1 MTREQ
6 LIRLTRKLQ
15 STTGIQLKPDACC
28 YAFGYPMF
36 DYMDFDNKLQR
47 MYPDEY
53 KEDMS
58 LCEFLTYKFGKDT
71 ANLVENILKQ
81 SMSQF
86 A

>member
-6 LIRLTRKLQ
+6 LVSLTRKLQ
-15 STTGIQLKPDACC
+15 SITGIQLKPDTCC

-36 DYMDFDNKLQR
+36 DYMDFENKLHG

-53 KEDMS
+53 KEYMS

-81 SMSQF
+81 SMS
-86 A
+86 

>member
-6 LIRLTRKLQ
+6 LIKLTRKLQ

-47 MYPDEY
+47 MYPDDY

-71 ANLVENILKQ
+71 ANLLEDILKQ
-81 SMSQF
+81 SIL
-86 A
+86 